1 MKWLTAFTAFL
12 LPFSISFASDTPP
25 PTIKSI
31 TVTNTA
37 KTITFGPAPAIE
49 QYRVQGAPT
58 VDGTY
63 TNEPSAV
70 QTGTSFRL
78 TNGNPTKFYRLDAT
92 PMSSNNLLTANIL
105 NRIAYGPTPDDL
117 ARLAAIGPQ
126 AYINEQLAPETIP
139 NSSETYITL
148 STNSGST
155 PPTFGWQQVIV
166 TGTFSATNFYL
177 YLTAPGVAYVD
188 DVEFRLLNNVYTTNT
203 VDTNVV
209 ITTNIVAGPNLLVNG
224 DFEGPNLSPWIVSAN
239 VSGSSL
245 DLNEQHGGSKS
256 LRLVSAAAGNTGANG
271 LQQNFVS
278 LERAP
283 SGSSTNRC
291 QLSFWYLVD
300 TNTSKVQAR
309 LSGSGTVA
317 SGSDIPDDPEWIYV
331 TATGSATATPTL
343 YLYLS
348 GSGFCYIDDLKLV
361 PGSVPGVGPN
371 LVRNGDFEMPITAT
385 DWQASADFVNTASST
400 VYAKSGTNSLRLVAT
415 AGGAGSGDSFF
426 QTNVLVT
433 NGQLY
438 TVSFW
443 YLPSANR
450 QLTVRLSGSLLSATP
465 DGNPSGLTRRLENIG
480 SVDPYTGLP
489 DDVPYSTAALTDL
502 RAWLSLNAVGSP
514 RQLLEVLTQ
523 FLENHFVTQN
533 SKSREY
539 LDRFYDN
546 GTLEDAITTEW
557 EYREV
562 SRWRNAL
569 LNPNCT
575 FLDLVKISA
584 ESPAQIVYLDTV
596 GSRGNA
602 NNVANE
608 NYARELFELF
618 CMGVDNGYDQNDI
631 VVMSRAWTGWTIE
644 IVDFENRDNP
654 FAPRTIRTGMY
665 PGVGSGSTSNLVG
678 IWTFVFN
685 AANHGTNR
693 APILSEWN
701 PNGPATNPI
710 PLGAVSYPYA
720 GGQSKIVPAR
730 FGPPWAGQPYRLVIP
745 AGRAGTNGIRDGY
758 DVINHLAN
766 VPFTMEYISV
776 KLCRLFVH
784 DDFVH
789 GVYDYTDPNRSP
801 EAELVRQCMV
811 AWDTPA
817 ADGRKG
823 NMRAVLSTIFN
834 SDLFRSHGGS
844 LQKVKTPL
852 EFVASAVRALRAANP
867 NGTYTA
873 STDGYSFSSPLN
885 RMGGMSLFNR
895 AEPDGYPEAGPP
907 WISAG
912 TLDERVRYVQSLLEQ
927 NTGSDAGNSVTDPVT
942 LLKLKLPS
950 NQWNNTTNVTEFFLG
965 LIYPG
970 EGKGNLVAYR
980 DLGINY
986 LNTADNGT
994 ANLFS
999 SLSNTGGTYNTRVR
1013 GMVAMLMTMQRFQ
1026 EQ

>member
-1 MKWLTAFTAFL
+1 MKRLIAL
-12 LPFSISFASDTPP
+12 LALVLPISISFASDTPP
-25 PTIKSI
+25 PVIKSI
-31 TVTNTA
+31 TVSNTT
-37 KTITFGPAPAIE
+37 KTITYGPAPAIE
-49 QYRVQGAPT
+49 QYTVRGATT
-58 VDGTY
+58 VDGTF
-63 TNEPSAV
+63 TNEPTAV
-70 QTGTSFRL
+70 QIGTTFRV
-78 TNGNPTKFYRLDAT
+78 TNANPTKLYTLSAT

-117 ARLAAIGPQ
+117 ARLATIGPQ
-126 AYINEQLAPETIP
+126 AYINEQLAPETVTSP
-139 NSSETYITL
+139 DETYITV

-155 PPTFGWQQVIV
+155 PPVFGWQQVVV
-166 TGTFSATNFYL
+166 TGGLTATNLYL
-177 YLTAPGVAYVD
+177 YLTAAGAAYVD
-188 DVEFRLLNNVYTTNT
+188 DIEMRLLTNYFVT
-203 VDTNVV
+203 NIVGTNVV
-209 ITTNIVAGPNLLVNG
+209 ITTNAAAAENLLVNG
-224 DFEGPNLSPWIVSAN
+224 DFEGPNLSPWIVATN
-239 VSGSSL
+239 LTGSFL
-245 DLNEQHGGSKS
+245 TTDQQHGGSKS
-256 LRLVSAAAGNTGANG
+256 LRIVATSPGNTSFNS
-271 LQQNFVS
+271 LQQNFFS
-278 LERAP
+278 PRAP

-317 SGSDIPDDPEWIYV
+317 TGSDLPDEPQWIYV
-331 TATGSATATPTL
+331 TATGAATATPTL

-348 GSGFCYIDDLKLV
+348 GAGFCYIDDLKLV
-361 PGSVPGVGPN
+361 AGSVPEVGSN
-371 LVRNGDFEMPITAT
+371 LVKNGDFELPLTN
-385 DWQASADFVNTASST
+385 WQASADFVNTTSST
-400 VYAKSGTNSLRLVAT
+400 TYARSGTTSLRLVAT
-415 AGGAGSGDSFF
+415 AGGSGNGDSYF
-426 QTNVLVT
+426 QNVPVA
-433 NGQLY
+433 NNQIY

-465 DGNPSGLTRRLENIG
+465 DANASGLKRRLENIG
-480 SVDPYTGLP
+480 SMDPYTGLP
-489 DDVPYSTAALTDL
+489 DDIPYATAGLADL
-502 RAWLSLNAVGSP
+502 RAWHCLNAVQSP
-514 RQLLEVLTQ
+514 RQLIEILTQ

-533 SKSREY
+533 SKARDY
-539 LDRFYDN
+539 TDRFYDN

-557 EYREV
+557 DYREV

-569 LNPNCT
+569 LNPNCN
-575 FLDLVKISA
+575 FYDLLKISA
-584 ESPAQIVYLDTV
+584 ESPAMIVYLDTV
-596 GSRGNA
+596 GSTGNG

-631 VVMSRAWTGWTIE
+631 IVMSRAWTGWTID
-644 IVDFENRDNP
+644 IVDFWNRDNP
-654 FAPRTIRTGMY
+654 FAPRTVRTGMY

-678 IWTFVFN
+678 IWSFVYN
-685 AANHGTNR
+685 SGVHGTNR

-701 PNGPATNPI
+701 PNGPATNPV
-710 PLGAVSYPYA
+710 PLGGGSYPYA

-730 FGPPWAGQPYRLVIP
+730 FGPPWAGTPYRLVIP
-745 AGRAGTNGIRDGY
+745 AGRTGTNGIRDGY

-766 VPFTMEYISV
+766 VPFTMEYLSV

-789 GVYDYTDPNRSP
+789 GVYDYTDPNRSA

-811 AWDTPA
+811 AWDTPVG
-817 ADGRKG
+817 GRKG
-823 NMRAVLSTIFN
+823 NIRSVLSTIFN

-844 LQKVKTPL
+844 LQKIKTPL
-852 EFVASAVRALRAANP
+852 EFVASSVRTLRAANP
-867 NGTYTA
+867 NGTFTA
-873 STDGYSFSSPLN
+873 STDGYSFPAALS

-912 TLDERVRYVQSLLEQ
+912 TLDERVRFVQSLLEQ

-950 NQWNNTTNVTEFFLG
+950 GQWNNTTNVSDFFLG

-970 EGKGNLVAYR
+970 EGKGNLNAYR
-980 DLGINY
+980 NLAINF
-986 LNTADNGT
+986 LNTSDTGGSD
-994 ANLFS
+994 LFS
-999 SLSNTGGTYNTRVR
+999 GLSNTGGTYNTRVR
-1013 GMVAMLMTMQRFQ
+1013 GMVSMLMTMQRFQ